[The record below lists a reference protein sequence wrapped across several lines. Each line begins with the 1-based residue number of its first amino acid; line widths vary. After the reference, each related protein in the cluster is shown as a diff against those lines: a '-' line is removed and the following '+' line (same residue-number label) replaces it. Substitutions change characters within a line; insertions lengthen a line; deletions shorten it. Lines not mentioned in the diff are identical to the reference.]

1 MVSVC
6 FRLCVSFPSQAT
18 WTTPTPPPTP
28 PVCHRMCKQ
37 DAPYTLLRRHIEKIR
52 ISSGGIEK
60 IRIPVGGIS
69 NMRTP
74 LGGIPPPQSG
84 GTIVSVCFGLCVS
97 FP

>member
-18 WTTPTPPPTP
+18 WTTPPPPP
-28 PVCHRMCKQ
+28 PAGPGAR
-37 DAPYTLLRRHIEKIR
+37 PYTLLRRHIEKIR